1 MKIALFFLF
10 TSCLFI
16 PIIGQGN
23 KEDMSQQ
30 QENINCNDDNNRQS
44 PQCLKGETTQILD
57 EMKTNMPG
65 FINEMKNQA
74 ETFSKLNP
82 TEQNT
87 FLQGEI
93 QNFGDFEIIDED
105 DKSSINLED
114 NSNLNKSKKKQ
125 NNKLKMEIESG
136 KFIINFQLSVFS
148 FQF

>member
-10 TSCLFI
+10 ISCLFI

-74 ETFSKLNP
+74 ETFSKLNQS
-82 TEQNT
+82 EQNA
-87 FLQGEI
+87 FLKEEI
-93 QNFGDFEIIDED
+93 TNFGSLKENFTKLSDSED
-105 DKSSINLED
+105 SD
-114 NSNLNKSKKKQ
+114 KQ
-125 NNKLKMEIESG
+125 NGRKEM
-136 KFIINFQLSVFS
+136 
-148 FQF
+148 